1 MHRLI
6 ARQSPT
12 RDINTDRDCS
22 NTRKASADCCGRFG
36 ERVGG
41 VSAVG
46 ETRSNSCVAPSESP
60 SEIRTHKKRAIF
72 EQLLAAFGGTPQQI
86 SNYSKLA
93 EMVVIRWFLA
103 RWLGSFMERSAQVIS
118 PGVAIRGSHI

>member
-1 MHRLI
+1 VLI
-6 ARQSPT
+6 VAVVLVSASAAFRQSARLDQILAWLRASRRQGFAPT
-12 RDINTDRDCS
+12 
-22 NTRKASADCCGRFG
+22 
-36 ERVGG
+36 
-41 VSAVG
+41 
-46 ETRSNSCVAPSESP
+46 
-60 SEIRTHKKRAIF
+60 KRANF

-93 EMVVIRWFLA
+93 EMVVIRCFLA